1 MWSSH
6 YITRRTQLSASQQQ
20 QHHKLRLAATCESG
34 KFRWKPEQSGA
45 VGQRAGPTVSIVVPF
60 LGMPYRILII
70 YLVTPKMEL
79 QWRL

>member
-20 QHHKLRLAATCESG
+20 HKLRLAATCESG

-60 LGMPYRILII
+60 LGMPYI
-70 YLVTPKMEL
+70 
-79 QWRL
+79 